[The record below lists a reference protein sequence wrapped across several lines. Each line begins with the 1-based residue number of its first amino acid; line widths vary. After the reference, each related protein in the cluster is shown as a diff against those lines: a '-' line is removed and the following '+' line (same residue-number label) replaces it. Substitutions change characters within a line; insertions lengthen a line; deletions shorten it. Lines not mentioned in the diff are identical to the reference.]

1 MAGTAFS
8 REEIEAFISALEA
21 DPELRSRVE
30 RVILHDRLL
39 AIPEHLDHFIEAT
52 DRRFST
58 LEEVAAET
66 SRNVSEL
73 SDAQRRTEAALAE
86 LSRNVSELS
95 DAQRRT
101 EAALAELSR
110 NVAELTELAGRH
122 EVSVGHLIGGYFETK
137 WRENGTS
144 YLGSQGFRKVRYIAK
159 NALADLLDEV
169 ADQVHDDILL
179 ADAVHSVVRKDLG
192 TEAFVVTEVSSRI
205 HRDDVVRASRR
216 ARSLQDAVHTE
227 CVPVVAGASIDDMAK
242 SLANESKV
250 IVVVPNEWQL
260 HAA

>member
-86 LSRNVSELS
+86 LSRNVSEL
-95 DAQRRT
+95 
-101 EAALAELSR
+101 
-110 NVAELTELAGRH
+110 TELAGRH
-122 EVSVGHLIGGYFETK
+122 EVSVGHLIGGYFEAK

-192 TEAFVVTEVSSRI
+192 TEAYVVTEVSSRI

>member
-1 MAGTAFS
+1 M
-8 REEIEAFISALEA
+8 
-21 DPELRSRVE
+21 
-30 RVILHDRLL
+30 
-39 AIPEHLDHFIEAT
+39 
-52 DRRFST
+52 
-58 LEEVAAET
+58 
-66 SRNVSEL
+66 
-73 SDAQRRTEAALAE
+73 
-86 LSRNVSELS
+86 
-95 DAQRRT
+95 
-101 EAALAELSR
+101 
-110 NVAELTELAGRH
+110 
-122 EVSVGHLIGGYFETK
+122 GHLIGGYFETK